1 LTHFEQKKIKMSKEK
16 AVENYTIFVSDSFE
30 RTDEKCTFEISFRRW
45 LVREIE
51 EKRMTVSEAI
61 RQFNFNPK
69 NGHWLIKSWGS
80 KYAPE
85 MVLPLTDMTEAE
97 KQKLTAIQKQLK
109 AAEKQLEDA
118 RMRNIA
124 LNMLIDVAEEKL
136 NISIRKK
143 PGAKQ

>member
-1 LTHFEQKKIKMSKEK
+1 MSKEK
-16 AVENYTIFVSDSFE
+16 REENYTILVSDSFE
-30 RTDEKCTFEISFRRW
+30 RTDEKYRFEISFRRW

-51 EKRMTVSEAI
+51 EKRMTISEAI
-61 RQFNFNPK
+61 KQFNFNPK
-69 NGHWLIKSWGS
+69 SGWVLISYWRS

-85 MVLPLTDMTEAE
+85 MVLSLGDMTEAE
-97 KQKLTAIQKQLK
+97 KQKLAAVQKQLK

-136 NISIRKK
+136 KISIRKK

>member
-1 LTHFEQKKIKMSKEK
+1 MSKQKVEEK
-16 AVENYTIFVSDSFE
+16 FTILVSDSFE
-30 RTDEKCTFEISFRRW
+30 QTDENCNYEVPFRRW

-51 EKRMTVSEAI
+51 EQRMTVSEAVK
-61 RQFNFNPK
+61 QFNFNPQS
-69 NGHWLIKSWGS
+69 GQQLIRHWRD

-85 MVLPLTDMTEAE
+85 MILSLGDMTEAE
-97 KQKLTAIQKQLK
+97 KHKIATLQKKLK
-109 AAEKQLEDA
+109 VAEKQLEDA

-124 LNMLIDVAEEKL
+124 LDTLIDVAEEKL

>member
-16 AVENYTIFVSDSFE
+16 AIENYTILVSDSFE

-45 LVREIE
+45 LVREME

-61 RQFNFNPK
+61 KQFNFNPK
-69 NGHWLIKSWGS
+69 NGHWLINSWRS

-85 MVLPLTDMTEAE
+85 MVLSLTDMTEAE
-97 KQKLTAIQKQLK
+97 KQKLTAVQKQLK
-109 AAEKQLEDA
+109 ATEKQLEDA

>member
-1 LTHFEQKKIKMSKEK
+1 MSKSK
-16 AVENYTIFVSDSFE
+16 APENYTLLVSDSFE
-30 RTDEKCTFEISFRRW
+30 QTDEKCSYEVSFRRW

-51 EKRMTVSEAI
+51 ERRMSVSDAI
-61 RQFNFNPK
+61 ERFNFNPQ
-69 NGHWLIKSWGS
+69 NGHSLIYTWRS

-85 MVLPLTDMTEAE
+85 MVLSLADMTEAE
-97 KQKLTAIQKQLK
+97 KQKLVALQKQMK
-109 AAEKQLEDA
+109 AMEKQLEDA

>member
-1 LTHFEQKKIKMSKEK
+1 MSKVK
-16 AVENYTIFVSDSFE
+16 MAANHTLLVSDSFE
-30 RTDEKCTFEISFRRW
+30 QTDEKCNYEVSFRRW

-51 EKRMTVSEAI
+51 EQRMTVAQAI
-61 RQFNFNPK
+61 ERFNFNPQ
-69 NGHWLIKSWGS
+69 NGSSLIYTWRS

-85 MVLPLTDMTEAE
+85 MVLSLADMTEAE
-97 KQKLTAIQKQLK
+97 KQKLAALQKQMK
-109 AAEKQLEDA
+109 AMEKQLEDA

>member
-1 LTHFEQKKIKMSKEK
+1 MTHFEQQKIKMSKEK
-16 AVENYTIFVSDSFE
+16 VVENYTILVSDSFE

-51 EKRMTVSEAI
+51 EQRMTVSEAVK
-61 RQFNFNPK
+61 QFNFSPAS
-69 NGHWLIKSWGS
+69 GTVLIRRWRD

-85 MVLPLTDMTEAE
+85 MVLPLTDMTQAE
-97 KQKLTAIQKQLK
+97 KQQLTNLQKQLK

>member
-1 LTHFEQKKIKMSKEK
+1 MSKQKTGEK
-16 AVENYTIFVSDSFE
+16 FTILVSDSFGQ
-30 RTDEKCTFEISFRRW
+30 TDEKCTYEVSFRRW

-51 EKRMTVSEAI
+51 EQRMTVSEAVK
-61 RQFNFNPK
+61 QFNFNPK
-69 NGHWLIKSWGS
+69 SGAVLIRAWRD

-85 MVLPLTDMTEAE
+85 MILSLGDMTEAE
-97 KQKLTAIQKQLK
+97 KHKLTALQKQLK
-109 AAEKQLEDA
+109 AAEKQLEEA

-136 NISIRKK
+136 KINIRKK

>member
-1 LTHFEQKKIKMSKEK
+1 MSKQKVDEK
-16 AVENYTIFVSDSFE
+16 FTILVSDSFE
-30 RTDEKCTFEISFRRW
+30 QTDEKCKYELPFRRW

-51 EKRMTVSEAI
+51 EQRMTVSEAVD
-61 RQFNFNPK
+61 QFNFNPQS
-69 NGHWLIKSWGS
+69 GHQLIRYWRD

-85 MVLPLTDMTEAE
+85 MILSLGDMTEAE
-97 KQKLTAIQKQLK
+97 KQKLASLQKKLK

-124 LNMLIDVAEEKL
+124 LDTLIDVAEEKL

>member
-1 LTHFEQKKIKMSKEK
+1 MIFKKSKTK
-16 AVENYTIFVSDSFE
+16 SDSNYTILVSDSFE
-30 RTDEKCTFEISFRRW
+30 QTEEKYNYEVPFRRW

-51 EKRMTVSEAI
+51 EHRMTVGQAI
-61 RQFNFNPK
+61 ERFNFNPQ
-69 NGHWLIKSWGS
+69 NGSSLIYTWRS
-80 KYAPE
+80 KYGPE
-85 MVLPLTDMTEAE
+85 MVLSLADMTEAE
-97 KQKLTAIQKQLK
+97 KQKLASLQKQMK
-109 AAEKQLEDA
+109 AMEKQLEDA

>member
-1 LTHFEQKKIKMSKEK
+1 MTHFEQQNIKMSKEK
-16 AVENYTIFVSDSFE
+16 VIENYTILVSDSFE

-51 EKRMTVSEAI
+51 EQRMTVSEAVK
-61 RQFNFNPK
+61 QFNFSPTS
-69 NGHWLIKSWGS
+69 GSVLIRRWRD

-85 MVLPLTDMTEAE
+85 MVLPLTDMSQAE
-97 KQKLTAIQKQLK
+97 KQKLTNLQKQLK
-109 AAEKQLEDA
+109 AAEKQLEEA